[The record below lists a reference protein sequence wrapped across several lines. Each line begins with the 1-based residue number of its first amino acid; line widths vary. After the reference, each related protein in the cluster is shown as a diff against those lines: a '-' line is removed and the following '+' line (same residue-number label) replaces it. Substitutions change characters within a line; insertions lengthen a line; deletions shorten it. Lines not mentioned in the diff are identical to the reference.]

1 MSAATDKLLL
11 TLKNWAS
18 TFFTIRNVLTFLM
31 FVVVATALW
40 FGHAMNTIRERTIE
54 VHIAYEGIPEDY
66 NFDQPLPDH
75 VRVRLRD
82 VGYRLSTYSDIF
94 ARPVVFDMTEQAALR
109 NGELHLTADQ
119 LRPRINDLLQGTTRL
134 QEMTPEV
141 INATYHINARKQVAV
156 VFQGQLTAQRQYEL
170 TTAPVLNPPT
180 VSIFGVKEQ
189 LDTIDHVTTETLNLD
204 DVKDTI
210 TLSVNLTPIEG
221 LQISPQQVELT
232 AIAERFTEK
241 VLTLP
246 VQSIGVPQEQVLRLF
261 PAAVE
266 VRVKVAMKD
275 YSSLS
280 DNAIRAYVNYSEH
293 NNNRKLDVHL
303 KTYSKNIQIVRTY
316 PTSVEYIIEQQ

>member
-1 MSAATDKLLL
+1 MSATTDKLLL

-54 VHIAYEGIPEDY
+54 VHIEYEGIPEEY
-66 NFDQPLPDH
+66 SFDRPLPDH
-75 VRVRLRD
+75 VKVRLRD
-82 VGYRLSTYSDIF
+82 VGHRLSAYSDIF
-94 ARPVVFDMTEQAALR
+94 ARPIVFDLTEQAALR

-141 INATYHINARKQVAV
+141 INATYHINARKQVQV
-156 VFQGQLTAQRQYEL
+156 VFLGQLTAQRQYEL
-170 TTAPVLNPPT
+170 TSAPVLNPSS
-180 VSIFGVKEQ
+180 VSIFGPQEQ
-189 LDTIDHVTTETLNLD
+189 LDTIDHVTTEAVNLD
-204 DVKDTI
+204 DVKDT
-210 TLSVNLTPIEG
+210 LSLIVNVTPIEG
-221 LQISPQQVELT
+221 LQISPQQVRLT

-246 VQSIGVPQEQVLRLF
+246 VQTKGVPQGQVMRLF
-261 PAAVE
+261 PANVE

-275 YSSLS
+275 YNNLS
-280 DNAIRAYVNYSEH
+280 DNSISAYVNYSEH
-293 NNNRKLDVHL
+293 NSNRKVDVHL
-303 KTYSKNIQIVRTY
+303 KTSSSNLQIVRTY